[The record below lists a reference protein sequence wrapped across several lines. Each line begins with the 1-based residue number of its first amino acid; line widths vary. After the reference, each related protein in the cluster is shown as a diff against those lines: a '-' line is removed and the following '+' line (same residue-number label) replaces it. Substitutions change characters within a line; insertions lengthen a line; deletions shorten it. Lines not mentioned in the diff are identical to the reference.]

1 MSNLGLNELPIQY
14 NFKYFPHLKP
24 QGPHMP
30 ITEAYVSIP
39 PALWIRD
46 EENALWS
53 LGFDYDER
61 EWRSGRYEYDIVRNG
76 RKTGEF
82 GRIIEFRKNKIWIW
96 GASGWSVWNGR
107 QFV

>member
-1 MSNLGLNELPIQY
+1 MSLGLLELPIQY
-14 NFKYFPHLKP
+14 DFKQFPHLKP

-30 ITEAYVSIP
+30 ITESYVSIP

-46 EENALWS
+46 EENALWT

-82 GRIIEFRKNKIWIW
+82 GRTIEFRKGKVIIW
-96 GASGWSVWNGR
+96 GGDGFRIWNGR